1 MQKRI
6 LIENMKFLS
15 IQERLLKRMILAV
28 LKFSTFTS
36 SCKMFEKMSFDT
48 ILIPILPL
56 ENNQD
61 ENLSN
66 IIDK

>member
-1 MQKRI
+1 MVTWDRGKKKVAQTIIII
-6 LIENMKFLS
+6 LLMLLLFIS
-15 IQERLLKRMILAV
+15 SLLKQIG
-28 LKFSTFTS
+28 
-36 SCKMFEKMSFDT
+36 FDT
-48 ILIPILPL
+48 ILIPIFPL